1 MDNGEIMQVIQTM
14 GLPTALS
21 IYLLI
26 SNNKQMEKYEALIER
41 ITGEIS
47 KLNESI
53 KSTCLKKQL
62 VLPKL
67 LFSQT
72 LVLPK
77 LLSH

>member
-1 MDNGEIMQVIQTM
+1 MDSGEIMQVIQTI

-41 ITGEIS
+41 ITGGIS

-53 KSTCLKKQL
+53 KS
-62 VLPKL
+62 
-67 LFSQT
+67 
-72 LVLPK
+72 
-77 LLSH
+77 LSKTE

>member
-1 MDNGEIMQVIQTM
+1 MDSEAVVQLIQSI

-53 KSTCLKKQL
+53 KSI
-62 VLPKL
+62 
-67 LFSQT
+67 SQT
-72 LVLPK
+72 K
-77 LLSH
+77 

>member
-1 MDNGEIMQVIQTM
+1 MDNSEIMQVIQTM

-53 KSTCLKKQL
+53 KSL
-62 VLPKL
+62 
-67 LFSQT
+67 SQT
-72 LVLPK
+72 K
-77 LLSH
+77 

>member
-53 KSTCLKKQL
+53 KAL
-62 VLPKL
+62 
-67 LFSQT
+67 SQT
-72 LVLPK
+72 K
-77 LLSH
+77 

>member
-26 SNNKQMEKYEALIER
+26 SNNKQMEKYETLIER

-53 KSTCLKKQL
+53 KSL
-62 VLPKL
+62 
-67 LFSQT
+67 SQT
-72 LVLPK
+72 K
-77 LLSH
+77 

>member
-41 ITGEIS
+41 ITGEIRE
-47 KLNESI
+47 LNENI
-53 KSTCLKKQL
+53 KSLT
-62 VLPKL
+62 
-67 LFSQT
+67 QT
-72 LVLPK
+72 K
-77 LLSH
+77 

>member
-14 GLPTALS
+14 GLPTALG

-53 KSTCLKKQL
+53 KSL
-62 VLPKL
+62 
-67 LFSQT
+67 SQT
-72 LVLPK
+72 K
-77 LLSH
+77 

>member
-1 MDNGEIMQVIQTM
+1 MDNGEILQVIQTM

-53 KSTCLKKQL
+53 KSL
-62 VLPKL
+62 
-67 LFSQT
+67 SQT
-72 LVLPK
+72 K
-77 LLSH
+77 